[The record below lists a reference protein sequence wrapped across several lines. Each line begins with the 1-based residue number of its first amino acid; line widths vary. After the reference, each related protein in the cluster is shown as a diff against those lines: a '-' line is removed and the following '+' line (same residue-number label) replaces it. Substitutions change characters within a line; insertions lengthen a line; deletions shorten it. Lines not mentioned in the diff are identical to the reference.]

1 MIRINLLPQKGARA
15 AVGAAGQGWL
25 AIVLG
30 LVVVEVIVGLVLYG
44 FKQEELDDWK
54 QKNQALERQIQ
65 LSKEQVKNHAE
76 VQKKLARLRAREDA
90 IAKLQSA
97 RTGPTAM
104 LLEIARLLTRGR
116 GPTIAPERLSQVEN
130 ENPLA
135 MYNGNWDPRRLWLTD
150 FVENSRTV
158 LLKGLA
164 RDGEDVSELARRM
177 NLSSYFYDVRLL
189 PAKRA
194 RAAAGGVEWV
204 SFQLEA
210 RVRY

>member
-1 MIRINLLPQKGARA
+1 MIRINLLPQKAARA
-15 AVGAAGQGWL
+15 SVGAAGQGWL
-25 AIVLG
+25 AVVLG
-30 LVVVEVIVGLVLYG
+30 LVVVEVIIALVLYG

-54 QKNQALERQIQ
+54 QKNQAIERQIA
-65 LSKEQVKNHAE
+65 LTKAQVKNHAE
-76 VQKKLARLRAREDA
+76 VQGKLAQLRAREDA

-104 LLEIARLLTRGR
+104 LLEIGRLLTRGR

-158 LLKGLA
+158 VLKGVA

-177 NLSSYFYDVRLL
+177 NLSSYFYDIRLL

-194 RAAAGGVEWV
+194 STGAGGVEWV
-204 SFQLEA
+204 NFQLEA

>member
-15 AVGAAGQGWL
+15 TVSAPGQGWL

-30 LVVVEVIVGLVLYG
+30 LVVVEVIIALVLYG
-44 FKQEELDDWK
+44 FKQEELDEWA
-54 QKNQALERQIQ
+54 QKNQAVERQIQ

-76 VQKKLARLRAREDA
+76 VQKKLERLRAREAA
-90 IAKLQSA
+90 IEKLQSA
-97 RTGPTAM
+97 RTGPTAV
-104 LLEIARLLTRGR
+104 LLEISRLLTPGR
-116 GPTIAPERLSQVEN
+116 GPTVTPERLSQVAN

-135 MYNGNWDPRRLWLTD
+135 MFNSNWDPRRLWLTD

-189 PAKRA
+189 PAKRGRSSA
-194 RAAAGGVEWV
+194 SGFDWV